1 MFLPQFFSITTTC
14 ALKCRLKFNPQ
25 LGTHLRR
32 TCGSACGV
40 KSKDEV
46 CISLPDFYPNRWGC
60 EVSVTYQHL
69 EGKLGRLDLKR
80 FQYLDLCGLDY
91 RIFPS
96 LLLCVFHNFFFPV
109 MPLHEKKN
117 TKCWICVLWG
127 NAFICHIYIK
137 HICYSQDPP
146 EIIKELSLISLKALC
161 WKDNF
166 TVNTMAK

>member
-69 EGKLGRLDLKR
+69 EGKLGRLDLNR

-109 MPLHEKKN
+109 MPLHEKKHKMLDLCLVR
-117 TKCWICVLWG
+117 KCFHLPHLHKTYMLFSGSAWNNKGTFFNIPEGPVL
-127 NAFICHIYIK
+127 K
-137 HICYSQDPP
+137 R
-146 EIIKELSLISLKALC
+146 
-161 WKDNF
+161 
-166 TVNTMAK
+166 